1 MTSYYF
7 TMNIETIREYCLSL
21 PLATEDFPFDENVLV
36 FRVMNKIFAMVDLS
50 DTEWF
55 VLKCEP
61 EYAISLRDEH
71 PEIIGA
77 YHMNKKH
84 WNQIDMYGSLSD
96 ELIRSLIRHSYAQ
109 VVKKLPQ
116 RIKRENET
124 ILSIE

>member
-50 DTEWF
+50 DIEWF
-55 VLKCEP
+55 VLKCEQ

-71 PEIIGA
+71 PEITGA

-84 WNQIDMYGSLSD
+84 WNPIDMYGSLSD

>member
-50 DTEWF
+50 DIEWF

-61 EYAISLRDEH
+61 EYAISLRDVH
-71 PEIIGA
+71 PEITGA

>member
-1 MTSYYF
+1 
-7 TMNIETIREYCLSL
+7 MNIETVREYCLSL

-36 FRVMNKIFAMVDLS
+36 FRVMNKIFAMINLS
-50 DTEWF
+50 GTEWF

-71 PEIIGA
+71 PEITGA

-84 WNQIDMYGSLSD
+84 WNQIDLFGGLSD
-96 ELIRSLIRHSYAQ
+96 ELICSLIRHSYAQ

-116 RIKRENET
+116 RVKKENE
-124 ILSIE
+124 IVLEIR